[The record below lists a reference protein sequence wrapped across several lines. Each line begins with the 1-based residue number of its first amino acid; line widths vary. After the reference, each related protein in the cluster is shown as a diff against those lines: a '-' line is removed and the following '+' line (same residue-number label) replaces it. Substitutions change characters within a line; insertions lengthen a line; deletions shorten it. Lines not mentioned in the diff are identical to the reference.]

1 MEDKIIAQLLN
12 TKLWILKPKRVFC
25 DAENV
30 YTIESHMKGFHSGR
44 YRLIITKMKIKRD
57 NSLYK
62 ISIYWTPYNPFN
74 LVFKG
79 RFNSFDELKT
89 IIGTVNKDLLDT
101 SRVYT

>member
-1 MEDKIIAQLLN
+1 MEDKIINELLN
-12 TKLWILKPKRVFC
+12 TKLWTLKPIRYC
-25 DAENV
+25 DNPNSFI
-30 YTIESHMKGFHSGR
+30 IESQMKGFSSGR
-44 YRLIITKMKIKRD
+44 YRLNITKMKIKRD

-79 RFNSFDELKT
+79 RFNSFDELIT
-89 IIGTVNKDLLDT
+89 IIGTVNNDLLDI